1 MGNAVARW
9 PQRPTNSRARFL
21 QECGAMWQRL
31 RRIVLSC
38 FSIEDMAEA
47 LMNWFDKR
55 KARTASM

>member
-1 MGNAVARW
+1 
-9 PQRPTNSRARFL
+9 
-21 QECGAMWQRL
+21 MWQRL